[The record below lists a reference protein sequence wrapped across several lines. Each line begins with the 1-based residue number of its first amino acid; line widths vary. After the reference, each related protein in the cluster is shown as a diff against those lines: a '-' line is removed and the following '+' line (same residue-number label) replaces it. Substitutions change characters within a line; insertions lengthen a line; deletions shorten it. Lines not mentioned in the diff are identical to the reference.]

1 MKRAFLIALFCLLGL
16 SAAFAQGLAMY
27 DVAGS
32 DFEQKVIAESATQP
46 VVVLFRS
53 DSCSPCNRMVVEAP
67 QMAFAAFAGRVKF
80 YTVDVGAEGAL
91 AGKYQ
96 ATDPPRIVV
105 FRNGEPVAS
114 IAGAQ
119 ERTPLFQFFAAQ
131 AGPEAKQA
139 YQKPPAAF
147 EGKRPPGAELKTIG
161 SWQIERSGD
170 GIAYGLRADKYL
182 RRLDDATAGRWT
194 VSGSAALSLRY
205 DVGKRET
212 ICDVG
217 YSQEITRPASAGDKG
232 FDLQKQGAKVVVEHP
247 GGPVFMKL
255 DGEQVAKLP
264 DPLTLQAAETA
275 KTIDARRT
283 LQIAPLQ
290 GRARFHSVVA
300 NHYLTGIGGMTPKRF
315 EELLVK
321 ARSAS
326 FSIVVDGHSVVLSE
340 IALEDTQKALAYLKA
355 ERAYAAQRQNAI
367 GLPR

>member
-1 MKRAFLIALFCLLGL
+1 
-16 SAAFAQGLAMY
+16 MY

-32 DFEQKVIAESATQP
+32 DFDRKVIAESANQP
-46 VVVLFRS
+46 VVVMFRS
-53 DSCSPCNRMVVEAP
+53 DSCPPCNKMVVEAP
-67 QMAFAAFAGRVKF
+67 QMAFAAFAGKVKF
-80 YTVDVGAEGAL
+80 YTVDVGVERAL
-91 AGKYQ
+91 AAKYQ
-96 ATDPPRIVV
+96 ATDPPRVVV

-119 ERTPLFQFFAAQ
+119 DRMPLFQFFAAQ
-131 AGPEAKQA
+131 AGPGARQA

-147 EGKRPPGAELKTIG
+147 EVKRPPGAELKMIG
-161 SWQIERSGD
+161 SWTIERSGD
-170 GIAYGLRADKYL
+170 GIAHGLRADRYL
-182 RRLDDATAGRWT
+182 RRVDEATAGRWT
-194 VSGSAALSLRY
+194 VSGSAALSLGY

-212 ICDVG
+212 ICYVG

-275 KTIDARRT
+275 KAVDTGRT

-290 GRARFHSVVA
+290 GRSRFHSVVA
-300 NHYLTGIGGMTPKRF
+300 NQYLAGIGGMTPKRF